1 MLGSRDFILFF
12 KGSDLPA
19 TTQGDDHWS
28 WLRWFEHL
36 WTTVGGSQSRGRE
49 CGLPHNGTASELA
62 ERLATHVAEE
72 ELLRHSKYPKTMKI
86 DRVGYQHLVVTS
98 TLLSRLMQCISA
110 LGAHPKAFW
119 KGLLWLLNKQK
130 TCSSPKEKNI
140 FNITISIG
148 LEKLSLL
155 GHEYI

>member
-1 MLGSRDFILFF
+1 M
-12 KGSDLPA
+12 
-19 TTQGDDHWS
+19 
-28 WLRWFEHL
+28 
-36 WTTVGGSQSRGRE
+36 GGSQSRGRE

-119 KGLLWLLNKQK
+119 KGLL
-130 TCSSPKEKNI
+130 
-140 FNITISIG
+140 
-148 LEKLSLL
+148 
-155 GHEYI
+155 